1 MAALSDNELAR
12 YARQL
17 ILPQVDL
24 AGQAR
29 LKESRVLIVGAG
41 GLGTPASQY
50 LAGAG
55 VGSIRLVDDDHIA
68 LSNLPRQLAFAED
81 DIGQLKVEI

>member
-1 MAALSDNELAR
+1 MATLSDNELAR

-17 ILPQVDL
+17 ILPEVDL
-24 AGQAR
+24 AGQAK

-41 GLGTPASQY
+41 GLGTPAAQY

-55 VGSIRLVDDDHIA
+55 VGSIRLVDDDHIV
-68 LSNLPRQLAFAED
+68 LSNLPRQLATSRT
-81 DIGQLKVEI
+81 ILGN